1 MFNALKD
8 QLIKAGLAPV
18 ETERPKAPERKNDPR
33 RGDTRRGDTRNSS
46 AAGAGNGQNRAHPAS
61 RPSAPG
67 RTASNAPRPA
77 NKASGEPDLRIA
89 FAQRE
94 RAEQAEREAQRRA
107 AEEESRLRKAQR
119 AQLKHLLGQH
129 TALNDAAAEIARNF
143 LWGRKIRRTYV
154 TAEQLK
160 AVNAGELGIVA
171 MDGRFSVYPSDVVR
185 AVQLIDKHA
194 VGLLVDPNAPV
205 DEPDYDDPRYQVPD
219 DLVW

>member
-1 MFNALKD
+1 MFSALKD

-18 ETERPKAPERKNDPR
+18 EAEKPKAPERKPAASRGAQSPASPTRGAHERNPGARPHPNAPR
-33 RGDTRRGDTRNSS
+33 RG
-46 AAGAGNGQNRAHPAS
+46 P
-61 RPSAPG
+61 
-67 RTASNAPRPA
+67 NAPKTA
-77 NKASGEPDLRIA
+77 AAKSAEDVDLRRA
-89 FAQRE
+89 FAERE

-107 AEEESRLRKAQR
+107 AEEESRQRKAQR

-129 TALNDAAAEIARNF
+129 TALNDPAAEIARNF

-154 TAEQLK
+154 TADQLK

-171 MDGRFSVYPSDVVR
+171 MDGRFSIYPAEVVR
-185 AVQLIDKHA
+185 AVQVIDKHA

-205 DEPDYDDPRYQVPD
+205 EEPDYDDPRYQVPD